1 MVENKIIFN
10 GKEYASPEAMP
21 EEVRQAYQQA
31 LAHLA
36 DADRNGI
43 PDILE
48 RGAAGNVI
56 AIQQS
61 SITINGREYKTV
73 GDMPAVVRRLF
84 ELAVGQADAN
94 RNGIPDALESTL
106 SGLETPSP
114 AAGASRPEFSAAV
127 NASTL
132 KPPHGR
138 THHDGTRSNRSRARY
153 LSPDIPRHH
162 RGRHPG
168 GRHFPHAQDGQR
180 VSKSRRPFLCSD
192 RRAHR
197 SRRRGL
203 AISETGNTAY
213 AVQPDDDGG
222 GKPLRHG

>member
-1 MVENKIIFN
+1 MRICLVLGGTQRRLGDHKVAPLRVVPALLGTKEFYGTKIIFN

-61 SITINGREYKTV
+61 SITIDGREYKTV

-84 ELAVGQADAN
+84 ELAVG
-94 RNGIPDALESTL
+94 
-106 SGLETPSP
+106 
-114 AAGASRPEFSAAV
+114 
-127 NASTL
+127 
-132 KPPHGR
+132 
-138 THHDGTRSNRSRARY
+138 
-153 LSPDIPRHH
+153 
-162 RGRHPG
+162 
-168 GRHFPHAQDGQR
+168 
-180 VSKSRRPFLCSD
+180 
-192 RRAHR
+192 
-197 SRRRGL
+197 
-203 AISETGNTAY
+203 
-213 AVQPDDDGG
+213 
-222 GKPLRHG
+222 